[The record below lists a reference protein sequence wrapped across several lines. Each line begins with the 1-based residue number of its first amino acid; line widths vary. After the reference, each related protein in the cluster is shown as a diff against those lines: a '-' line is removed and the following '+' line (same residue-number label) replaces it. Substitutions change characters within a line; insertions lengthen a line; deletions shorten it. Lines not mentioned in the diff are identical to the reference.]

1 MGESG
6 EVPFNML
13 QFTHVPTN
21 DHVNTSHVSL
31 TPTWFDCHVDIALSV
46 CSVTIHCHLKLIQ
59 SHRQLNTGT
68 RARERL
74 N

>member
-31 TPTWFDCHVDIALSV
+31 TPTWFDCYVDKALPV
-46 CSVTIHCHLKLIQ
+46 CSFTIHGHLKLIQ
-59 SHRQLNTGT
+59 PHRQLNT
-68 RARERL
+68 RAREVEL
-74 N
+74 E